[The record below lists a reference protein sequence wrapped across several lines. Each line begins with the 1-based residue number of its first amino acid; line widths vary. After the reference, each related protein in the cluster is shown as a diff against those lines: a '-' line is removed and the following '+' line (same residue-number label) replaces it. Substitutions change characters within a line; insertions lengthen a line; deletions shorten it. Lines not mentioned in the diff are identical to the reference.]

1 MAEIML
7 ARLQVTKAFATI
19 VEYRIVPADV
29 STRRKLLDLR
39 PSKSTAPKAMNRTE
53 KMVAFAERMTK
64 LLRRWAKKGECEGES
79 EEVGE
84 NCLRKLDT
92 EKFEDARIG
101 RKCAASK
108 SNIRRREMAWM
119 EPEEGARAPE
129 RRAAAEAGKMHMVA
143 REAEVL

>member
-19 VEYRIVPADV
+19 VEYRIVPAAV

-64 LLRRWAKKGECEGES
+64 LLRRWVVRRGGRCRNEEKEAEPCLQRGKFVLFAQWMLWIGKRKVSAKGE
-79 EEVGE
+79 
-84 NCLRKLDT
+84 
-92 EKFEDARIG
+92 
-101 RKCAASK
+101 
-108 SNIRRREMAWM
+108 
-119 EPEEGARAPE
+119 
-129 RRAAAEAGKMHMVA
+129 
-143 REAEVL
+143 